1 VIVGNQDFVCG
12 HFSNDP
18 VFQTTLGTA
27 TELNQ
32 QGTLNAN
39 QKNSVSNLAAP

>member
-1 VIVGNQDFVCG
+1 MILF
-12 HFSNDP
+12 
-18 VFQTTLGTA
+18 FQTTQGTA

-32 QGTLNAN
+32 QGTFNAN